1 MRPFAERCKSE
12 LRYCTWL
19 RELHAPA
26 VSRDA
31 QAEAQSREMAKH
43 IDDDID
49 TQLFIALA
57 SSLPPQL
64 AYMRANVE
72 ERSRVGSKFSA
83 LCLAL
88 EGEADFLKESNNS
101 RTNISYLD
109 NHHDEHSANVA
120 LATRI
125 AKDPRGVPV
134 TERIT
139 ESYKKDVSTDY
150 KMKKRD
156 KRRLEEVD
164 DSDDK
169 EEPPKVHKI
178 HQDPQQPLAHIVK
191 DLWNH
196 VMVLDSQ
203 KSKFTSQRDLPCF
216 NFAKGNC
223 RLNDCKYSHANSP
236 SNDDSSS
243 SSRRKS
249 AQQSS
254 PPTRYRSRSP
264 RKKQLPVRFQLSP
277 PPPAR
282 KETAFFKQSNRG
294 YGGKGGAGGKGGK
307 GYGSGSRIYE
317 VNPGPGRRG
326 KGAADQQEPYTPKT
340 PQWPPNDH
348 PTACFKM
355 YDVSKCSDKD
365 CTSYHGISARDT
377 ARDCPALRTKSHCP
391 RLWQQ
396 RGCGFYHEKNNHNN
410 VPKNE

>member
-1 MRPFAERCKSE
+1 MTAMIKKIQQKST
-12 LRYCTWL
+12 R
-19 RELHAPA
+19 
-26 VSRDA
+26 
-31 QAEAQSREMAKH
+31 
-43 IDDDID
+43 
-49 TQLFIALA
+49 FI
-57 SSLPPQL
+57 
-64 AYMRANVE
+64 
-72 ERSRVGSKFSA
+72 
-83 LCLAL
+83 
-88 EGEADFLKESNNS
+88 
-101 RTNISYLD
+101 
-109 NHHDEHSANVA
+109 
-120 LATRI
+120 
-125 AKDPRGVPV
+125 
-134 TERIT
+134 
-139 ESYKKDVSTDY
+139 
-150 KMKKRD
+150 
-156 KRRLEEVD
+156 
-164 DSDDK
+164 
-169 EEPPKVHKI
+169 
-178 HQDPQQPLAHIVK
+178 DPQQPLDHIVK

-223 RLNDCKYSHANSP
+223 RLNDCKYSHATSP

-365 CTSYHGISARDT
+365 CTSYHGMSARDT

-396 RGCGFYHEKNNHNN
+396 RGCGFYHEQNNHNH
-410 VPKNE
+410 VPKTNDVRGDVKKHNNHTTITKHYSYHPYYYPTSYSCYPPPFQFNYHSPHFLFHRSPL